1 MCRIKSNQKIKGG
14 KIMDENFENKV
25 EEAKQEAVKTY
36 NEAKEQMK
44 NVDFKEEV
52 KKGKGLIE
60 RLWKKPA
67 ETIKESAEDNENKT
81 FKTALFLIVIWM
93 FVAAVDYILTNS
105 SFKLLRVLKDV
116 LEPALR
122 ILAMTISF
130 CIVNN
135 RAKDSLSKVL
145 TSVSIADAP
154 EVLSSL
160 LWILRNISLNI
171 TAILS
176 PVSGLLSAISIILM
190 YQTIKALSQEQDD
203 AKGIKTFIKVQV
215 VFYVI
220 AFILR
225 FLGIYI

>member
-1 MCRIKSNQKIKGG
+1 
-14 KIMDENFENKV
+14 MDENFENKV

-67 ETIKESAEDNENKT
+67 ETIKEIAEDNENKT

-145 TSVSIADAP
+145 TSVSIAYAP